1 VWLVTGRSAERS
13 VVARLAGARLVA
25 VGGGRRLYVNR

>member
-1 VWLVTGRSAERS
+1 VTGRPPERS
-13 VVARLAGARLVA
+13 VVARLTDARLVA